1 MNITC
6 IVLEKNFF
14 VKNEIISAMQN
25 DQHKTLALNKIS
37 FLLDFD
43 TPFSQLPI
51 FFGITRRGDACVE
64 SKKKKNV
71 SPSKTCNVV
80 VKRKCSIVSCIACLS
95 PPISFGQVIFR
106 YDYFGVKEPHKTL
119 IFKGVGFTTSG
130 TCRHLFDVL

>member
-64 SKKKKNV
+64 SKKKKKRIAKQNV
-71 SPSKTCNVV
+71 QCGSKKKMFN
-80 VKRKCSIVSCIACLS
+80 SLLHCLS
-95 PPISFGQVIFR
+95 LPSNFFWPS
-106 YDYFGVKEPHKTL
+106 YFSL
-119 IFKGVGFTTSG
+119 
-130 TCRHLFDVL
+130 

>member
-43 TPFSQLPI
+43 TPFSQLPN
-51 FFGITRRGDACVE
+51 FFWH
-64 SKKKKNV
+64 
-71 SPSKTCNVV
+71 
-80 VKRKCSIVSCIACLS
+80 
-95 PPISFGQVIFR
+95 
-106 YDYFGVKEPHKTL
+106 Y
-119 IFKGVGFTTSG
+119 
-130 TCRHLFDVL
+130 